1 MDLSLTIVFMHTM
14 LSYFLN
20 KVSNALRRARV
31 VVGVPC
37 GMTDV
42 EQRAMMDA
50 VIQAGAREVFL
61 IERPVAAAIG
71 CGVLSLKRKDL
82 WLLTSVV
89 ALLIWGL
96 FL

>member
-1 MDLSLTIVFMHTM
+1 MVYRRLPRNAYDVKI
-14 LSYFLN
+14 FLH
-20 KVSNALRRARV
+20 KVSNTLRRSRV
-31 VVGVPC
+31 LVGVPC

-71 CGVLSLKRKDL
+71 SGLPILRLVDL
-82 WLLTSVV
+82 WLLILVKVLPT
-89 ALLIWGL
+89 WGL
-96 FL
+96 SH